1 MKISDK
7 VNVMNDVDDAIM
19 IDVLPLQ
26 PFSLQQYV
34 RVSQT
39 SANITQIH
47 DITFRLFIIIR
58 WRGKWEDVVLR

>member
-1 MKISDK
+1 
-7 VNVMNDVDDAIM
+7 MNDVDDAIM

-47 DITFRLFIIIR
+47 DITIRLFIIIR
-58 WRGKWEDVVLR
+58 WRGK